1 MLSGRIATGTQ
12 VSQLLLAD
20 KALQTIHTLARLCL
34 TVCFLQIHCQGNTA
48 NRVPAAAPPQSY
60 LPSLPVSPLFSIPPT
75 FLLSLPE
82 SSQLS
87 ERGPP
92 AGTGSA
98 GPTHRLLSARLTPHT
113 GCTSQVCSFPAL
125 CQPSHPGTT
134 SRPGAS
140 RTSIAPPG
148 CLHPHFCC
156 GVISPWPQ
164 SLESWMLRQLG
175 TPILFPQI
183 YWTATAELTD
193 CTVCKRADSSVR
205 TEAKGGPPQNCP
217 FSPEFSTSLGGIGPS
232 CTHSKCPCVTCRFS
246 VCLWS
251 DGCPNKG
258 LSITPTRRRL
268 RCVSK

>member
-1 MLSGRIATGTQ
+1 MIFRHWNLNAQWAHCYWDTGLPSPPSRQSYSNYTYTYTSMLN
-12 VSQLLLAD
+12 
-20 KALQTIHTLARLCL
+20 CL
-34 TVCFLQIHCQGNTA
+34 FFANSLPGQHC
-48 NRVPAAAPPQSY
+48 RWVPAAAPPQSY
-60 LPSLPVSPLFSIPPT
+60 LPSLSVSPLFSIPPT
-75 FLLSLPE
+75 FLLSLPA

-98 GPTHRLLSARLTPHT
+98 GPTHRLLSARLASHT
-113 GCTSQVCSFPAL
+113 ACTGQVCSSPAL

-134 SRPGAS
+134 SQTGAS

-183 YWTATAELTD
+183 YWTA
-193 CTVCKRADSSVR
+193 KGRAHR
-205 TEAKGGPPQNCP
+205 
-217 FSPEFSTSLGGIGPS
+217 L
-232 CTHSKCPCVTCRFS
+232 H
-246 VCLWS
+246 CL
-251 DGCPNKG
+251 
-258 LSITPTRRRL
+258 
-268 RCVSK
+268 